1 MNFFDAEQKE
11 NITELEA
18 LQIIIE
24 FNINITDNSIRQ
36 KILKEIE
43 KSYIKNNYN
52 INMDEI
58 LLICEKYSDK
68 NILVM
73 NLYDF
78 NGMLNSNLLNNT
90 CN

>member
-90 CN
+90 YN